1 MDPHIRW
8 MRRFLLSRVA
18 ARVSVEATV
27 VGAGAGAGA
36 WYTGSAI
43 VVSIVLGLLV
53 AQAVGGLRLALA
65 VLGNP
70 VNHRYLLAWS
80 NPAGR
85 LRPVPAAGPADP
97 RVASSLTDHG
107 FGHVLRLES
116 GGHHPIDERPD
127 PAGEDESGTGGID
140 VFRAASGLVLVAAAD
155 DGETTVLSKLSDGRA
170 VVTAT
175 GFVPPRNGVVVG
187 RHQRAEPLDLVMTH
201 VERLEVLRATGAHTV
216 VAGPG
221 LVLDQIRAEWEAWQE
236 LGPFIGPLVATG
248 EGRRNPLLLQV
259 RIPEWS
265 VWDRSR
271 STTPGPTPTTLGPL
285 PTIADAS
292 PGPALA
298 AAPTAPPAP
307 RNWYDPPSGPPAARG
322 RRRTDRF
329 TIPDPP
335 APTQG

>member
-27 VGAGAGAGA
+27 AGACAGAGA
-36 WYTGSAI
+36 WYTGSAA

-53 AQAVGGLRLALA
+53 GQALGGLRLALA

-70 VNHRYLLAWS
+70 VNHRYLMAWA

-85 LRPVPAAGPADP
+85 LRPVPAPGPANP
-97 RVASSLTDHG
+97 RVATSLTDHG
-107 FGHVLRLES
+107 FEHVLRLES
-116 GGHHPIDERPD
+116 GGDHPIDERPD
-127 PAGEDESGTGGID
+127 PPGEGCDGSGPDGID

-155 DGETTVLSKLSDGRA
+155 DGETTVLSELSDGRT
-170 VVTAT
+170 VVTSA

-187 RHQRAEPLDLVMTH
+187 RHRRAEPLDLVMTH

-216 VAGPG
+216 AAGPG
-221 LVLDQIRAEWEAWQE
+221 LVLDQIRAEWDSWQE

-265 VWDRSR
+265 VWDRTR
-271 STTPGPTPTTLGPL
+271 SSTPGPTATTLGPI
-285 PTIADAS
+285 PTTADAI
-292 PGPALA
+292 PD
-298 AAPTAPPAP
+298 PAP
-307 RNWYDPPSGPPAARG
+307 RRRAEPRRPGCAQGDGGRPGQADRPGSGSLHG
-322 RRRTDRF
+322 
-329 TIPDPP
+329 
-335 APTQG
+335 